1 MNSTFDNRRRGLLQT
16 LGAGASMAS
25 MGFPGL
31 IRAAQST
38 KAEVFRLGVASGEPH
53 PEGFTLWTR
62 LMAAESEPLPAEV
75 PVQWEVAAD
84 EQFRQLVQR
93 GEQIAHTGWAHSV
106 HIDVRGLEASRPYWY
121 RFTALGQQSGVGR
134 TRTAPEPTT
143 AESLH
148 FVTANCQR
156 WDQGHYAAWHQ
167 ISREMPDLVLFL
179 GDYIYEYGAVAS
191 RIRSH
196 DGGRISTLAQY
207 RARYAQYKSD
217 PALQAAHAIAPWMV
231 IWDDHE
237 VENDYAGLQGERLQR
252 DFARQRAAAYQAYW
266 ENMPLPNAMRP
277 DVDRTGGALNLYRR
291 REWGTLAR
299 LHFLDDRQYRDVQV
313 CPRPGM
319 GGSAVV
325 KRVECRSMD
334 DPSRSLLGREQ
345 ENWLAQGWDL
355 GRPWNLVA
363 QQTLM
368 ARMAW
373 TDPTAGDGGS
383 YWTDGWD
390 GYPHART
397 RLLDV
402 VAQRKVPGVVVL
414 GGDVHAHYVADLKS
428 DFDDPRS
435 STVATEFCST
445 SISSVGPN
453 NTKLQQSK
461 VFNPHLRY
469 ARSDQRGYMS
479 FKLSERSLEARVM
492 ALNDVTDPDSAIQV
506 AARYTVDSR
515 EPGAHSV

>member
-1 MNSTFDNRRRGLLQT
+1 
-16 LGAGASMAS
+16 
-25 MGFPGL
+25 
-31 IRAAQST
+31 
-38 KAEVFRLGVASGEPH
+38 
-53 PEGFTLWTR
+53 
-62 LMAAESEPLPAEV
+62 
-75 PVQWEVAAD
+75 
-84 EQFRQLVQR
+84 
-93 GEQIAHTGWAHSV
+93 
-106 HIDVRGLEASRPYWY
+106 
-121 RFTALGQQSGVGR
+121 
-134 TRTAPEPTT
+134 
-143 AESLH
+143 
-148 FVTANCQR
+148 
-156 WDQGHYAAWHQ
+156 
-167 ISREMPDLVLFL
+167 
-179 GDYIYEYGAVAS
+179 
-191 RIRSH
+191 
-196 DGGRISTLAQY
+196 
-207 RARYAQYKSD
+207 
-217 PALQAAHAIAPWMV
+217 
-231 IWDDHE
+231 
-237 VENDYAGLQGERLQR
+237 
-252 DFARQRAAAYQAYW
+252 
-266 ENMPLPNAMRP
+266 
-277 DVDRTGGALNLYRR
+277 
-291 REWGTLAR
+291 
-299 LHFLDDRQYRDVQV
+299 
-313 CPRPGM
+313 
-319 GGSAVV
+319 
-325 KRVECRSMD
+325 
-334 DPSRSLLGREQ
+334 
-345 ENWLAQGWDL
+345 
-355 GRPWNLVA
+355 
-363 QQTLM
+363 
-368 ARMAW
+368 MAW

>member
-62 LMAAESEPLPAEV
+62 LMATESEPLPAEV

-93 GEQIAHTGWAHSV
+93 GEQIAHTSWAHSV

-299 LHFLDDRQYRDVQV
+299 LHFLDDRQYRDVQ
-313 CPRPGM
+313 
-319 GGSAVV
+319 
-325 KRVECRSMD
+325 
-334 DPSRSLLGREQ
+334 
-345 ENWLAQGWDL
+345 
-355 GRPWNLVA
+355 
-363 QQTLM
+363 
-368 ARMAW
+368 
-373 TDPTAGDGGS
+373 
-383 YWTDGWD
+383 
-390 GYPHART
+390 
-397 RLLDV
+397 
-402 VAQRKVPGVVVL
+402 
-414 GGDVHAHYVADLKS
+414 
-428 DFDDPRS
+428 
-435 STVATEFCST
+435 
-445 SISSVGPN
+445 
-453 NTKLQQSK
+453 
-461 VFNPHLRY
+461 
-469 ARSDQRGYMS
+469 
-479 FKLSERSLEARVM
+479 
-492 ALNDVTDPDSAIQV
+492 
-506 AARYTVDSR
+506 
-515 EPGAHSV
+515 